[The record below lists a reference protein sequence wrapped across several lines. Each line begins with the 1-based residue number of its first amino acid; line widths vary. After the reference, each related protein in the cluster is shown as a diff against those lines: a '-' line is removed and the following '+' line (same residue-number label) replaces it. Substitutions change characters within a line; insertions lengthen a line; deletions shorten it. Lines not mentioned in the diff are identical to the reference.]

1 MIRAAI
7 AAFLTAT
14 PALAE
19 VAFITAQEAG
29 SVAVIDL
36 ATATVACVAEIG
48 GAPAAVAVD
57 RQARLAYAVATE
69 SGEVFAITPDCD
81 TRKVMTLD
89 GGPFGIAMNP
99 VRGVVYVGDWYNA
112 RLYEIDPI
120 KGKILRTFPVGK
132 APGGIAVTPDGA
144 TIISADRD
152 DNRISILDAATGET
166 SATVAVGQHPFG
178 VTIFQGRVFVA
189 NVESD
194 SVSVVDLSTRAVTA
208 TIPTGLRPYAVA
220 FAGDKGFVTNQYA
233 DTVTVF
239 DAQSFAPF
247 ATIDVGFYPEGIAAT
262 ADGRVLVANWDSNTV
277 TVIDSTTLTVLT
289 EIEVPDGPRAFGD
302 FVLP

>member
-1 MIRAAI
+1 VIRAAL
-7 AAFLTAT
+7 AAVLTAT
-14 PALAE
+14 PANAE

-36 ATATVACVAEIG
+36 ATAAVACVAEIG

-57 RQARLAYAVATE
+57 RKARLAYAVATE
-69 SGEVFAITPDCD
+69 SGADFAITPDCD

-89 GGPFGIAMNP
+89 GGPFGIAVNP
-99 VRGVVYVGDWYNA
+99 VRGVLYVGDWYNA
-112 RLYEIDPI
+112 RLYEIDPTA
-120 KGKILRTFPVGK
+120 GKVLRSFLVGK

-152 DNRISILDAATGET
+152 DNRISLLDAATGET
-166 SATVAVGQHPFG
+166 RATVAVGQHPFG
-178 VTIFQGRVFVA
+178 VTIFEGQAFVA
-189 NVESD
+189 NVEGD
-194 SVSVVDLSTRAVTA
+194 SVSVVDLSTRDVTA

-220 FAGDKGFVTNQYA
+220 FAGDKGFVTDQYA

-239 DAQSFAPF
+239 DARSFAPR

-262 ADGRVLVANWDSNTV
+262 EDGRVLVANWDSNTV
-277 TVIDSTTLTVLT
+277 TLIDSATLAVLT